1 MFVESGGPGAKNGR
15 VILPHLRR
23 CRGRRGQESS
33 AIPSALQLGQ
43 ADASVLRGS
52 QTHPTPCPPLVHPP
66 GEIHDVVGCRWT
78 FDSFGALWA
87 RK

>member
-1 MFVESGGPGAKNGR
+1 MFMESGGHGAKNGR

-23 CRGRRGQESS
+23 CRGRRGQKSS

-52 QTHPTPCPPLVHPP
+52 RSHPTPCPPLVALP
-66 GEIHDVVGCRWT
+66 GGI
-78 FDSFGALWA
+78 
-87 RK
+87 